1 MRGLRYTRLILER
14 LFFPLALK
22 INLLQNKNGAG
33 PTAGWLT
40 RTAPAYC
47 HAIKKIKIKM
57 RAEQE
62 PHPPMAARL
71 KKIIKDLDVCRQN
84 REQLLAY
91 NVILNLATILLQ

>member
-1 MRGLRYTRLILER
+1 
-14 LFFPLALK
+14 
-22 INLLQNKNGAG
+22 
-33 PTAGWLT
+33 
-40 RTAPAYC
+40 
-47 HAIKKIKIKM
+47 M